1 MKKTLIP
8 LLALCG
14 VAAAAE
20 MPTEYTATFA
30 NSRTDTQS
38 TARSHI
44 LLDGG
49 TQAITL
55 DSWMIEFQIQKQAD
69 KGVFFSLT
77 RGNNPNDVNNE
88 RGGLGLRTNTASGIG
103 ISWNGN
109 SGYANSTT
117 EDPYPKLTVTNFSSI
132 SAGSPIT
139 LRFAYDAESD
149 IAYLYNVDTNTYI
162 TATNLTTRYEGGN
175 FSFSSV
181 DSSVTGNGDKEGKT
195 MFWTDGGAASYKLL
209 GVTDMSSLEGN
220 NAQFVSYLTTK
231 TVPAVPEPTTAT
243 LSLLA
248 LAGLAA
254 RRRRR

>member
-1 MKKTLIP
+1 MKKTIIT

-14 VAAAAE
+14 VAAAAD
-20 MPTEYTATFA
+20 MPKEYVATFA

-55 DSWMIEFQIQKQAD
+55 NSWMIEFQIQKQSDIGA
-69 KGVFFSLT
+69 FFALG
-77 RGNNPNDVNNE
+77 RNANNQE
-88 RGGLGLRTNTASGIG
+88 RGGLGLRTNSASGIG

-109 SGYANSTT
+109 AGYANSTT
-117 EDPYPKLTVTNFSSI
+117 EDPNPKLTVTNFSSI
-132 SAGSPIT
+132 SAQSPIT

-149 IAYLYNVDTNTYI
+149 IAYLYNVDTDEYI
-162 TATNLTTRYEGGN
+162 TATNLSTKYEGGN

-181 DSSVTGNGDKEGKT
+181 DSSVTGNGDKAGKT
-195 MFWTDGGAASYKLL
+195 MFWTDSSSASYKLL
-209 GVTDMSSLEGN
+209 GVTDMSSLEGDN
-220 NAQFVSYLTTK
+220 TQFVGYLTTK
-231 TVPAVPEPTTAT
+231 TVSYIPEPTTAT

-254 RRRRR
+254 RRRRK

>member
-1 MKKTLIP
+1 MKKTLIT

-14 VAAAAE
+14 VAAAAD
-20 MPTEYTATFA
+20 MPKEYVATFA

-38 TARSHI
+38 SARSHI

-55 DSWMIEFQIQKQAD
+55 DSWMIEFQIQKQSDIGA
-69 KGVFFSLT
+69 FFALS
-77 RGNNPNDVNNE
+77 RYANNEE
-88 RGGLGLRTNTASGIG
+88 RGGLGLRTNSASGVG

-109 SGYANSTT
+109 NGWAS
-117 EDPYPKLTVTNFSSI
+117 DPAKLDVTSFSSI
-132 SAGSPIT
+132 SADSPIT

-149 IAYLYNVDTNTYI
+149 IAYLYNVDTDKYI
-162 TATNLTTRYEGGN
+162 TATNLTTRYEDGN

-181 DSSVTGNGDKEGKT
+181 DSSVTGNGDVAGKT
-195 MFWTDGGAASYKLL
+195 MFWTDGGSAAYKLL
-209 GVTDMSSLEGN
+209 GVTDMSSLAGDN
-220 NAQFVSYLTTK
+220 TQFVSYLTT
-231 TVPAVPEPTTAT
+231 VPEPTTAT

-254 RRRRR
+254 RRRRK

>member
-1 MKKTLIP
+1 MKKTLIT
-8 LLALCG
+8 LFALAG
-14 VAAAAE
+14 VAAAAD
-20 MPTEYTATFA
+20 MPKEYVATFA

-38 TARSHI
+38 SARSHI

-55 DSWMIEFQIQKQAD
+55 DSWMIEFQIQKQSDVGA
-69 KGVFFSLT
+69 FFALG
-77 RGNNPNDVNNE
+77 RNDNGQE
-88 RGGLGLRTNTASGIG
+88 RGGLGLRTNSASGVG

-109 SGYANSTT
+109 SGWAS
-117 EDPYPKLTVTNFSSI
+117 DPAKLDVTSFSSI
-132 SAGSPIT
+132 TAESPIT

-149 IAYLYNVDTNTYI
+149 IAYLYNVDTDKYI

-181 DSSVTGNGDKEGKT
+181 DSSVTGNGDVAGKT
-195 MFWTDGGAASYKLL
+195 MFWTDGGSAAYKLL
-209 GVTDMSSLEGN
+209 GVTDMSSLEGDN
-220 NAQFVSYLTTK
+220 TQFVSYLTTK
-231 TVPAVPEPTTAT
+231 TVPEPTTAT

-254 RRRRR
+254 RRRRASR

>member
-1 MKKTLIP
+1 MKKTLIT
-8 LLALCG
+8 LFALAG
-14 VAAAAE
+14 VAAAAD
-20 MPTEYTATFA
+20 MPKKYVATFA

-38 TARSHI
+38 SARSHI

-55 DSWMIEFQIQKQAD
+55 DSWMIEFQIQKQSDVGA
-69 KGVFFSLT
+69 FFALG
-77 RGNNPNDVNNE
+77 RNDNGQE
-88 RGGLGLRTNTASGIG
+88 RGGLGLRTNSASGVG

-109 SGYANSTT
+109 SGWAS
-117 EDPYPKLTVTNFSSI
+117 DPAKLDVTSFSSI
-132 SAGSPIT
+132 TAESPIT

-149 IAYLYNVDTNTYI
+149 IAYLYNVDTDKYI

-181 DSSVTGNGDKEGKT
+181 DSSVTGNGDVAGKT
-195 MFWTDGGAASYKLL
+195 MFWTDGGSAAYKLL
-209 GVTDMSSLEGN
+209 GVTDMSSLEGDN
-220 NAQFVSYLTTK
+220 TQFVSYLTTK
-231 TVPAVPEPTTAT
+231 TVPEPTTAT

-254 RRRRR
+254 RRRRASR

>member
-1 MKKTLIP
+1 MKKTLIT

-14 VAAAAE
+14 VAAAAD
-20 MPTEYTATFA
+20 MPKEYVATFA
-30 NSRTDTQS
+30 NSRSDTQDY
-38 TARSHI
+38 ARSHI

-55 DSWMIEFQIQKQAD
+55 DSWMIEFQIQKQGDIGA
-69 KGVFFSLT
+69 FFALG
-77 RGNNPNDVNNE
+77 RYANNKE
-88 RGGLGLRTNTASGIG
+88 RGGLGHRTNTPSGIG
-103 ISWNGN
+103 ISWDGN
-109 SGYANSTT
+109 EGYANSTT
-117 EDPYPKLTVTNFSSI
+117 EDPSPKLTVTNISSI

-149 IAYLYNVDTNTYI
+149 IAYLYNVGTDEYI

-181 DSSVTGNGDKEGKT
+181 DTSVTGNGDVAGKT
-195 MFWTDGGAASYKLL
+195 MFWTDSASASYKLL

-231 TVPAVPEPTTAT
+231 TVLSVPEPTTAT

-254 RRRRR
+254 RRRRK

>member
-1 MKKTLIP
+1 MKKTLIT
-8 LLALCG
+8 LFALAG
-14 VAAAAE
+14 VAAAAD
-20 MPTEYTATFA
+20 MPKEYVATFA

-38 TARSHI
+38 SARSHI

-55 DSWMIEFQIQKQAD
+55 DSWMIEFQIQKQSDVGA
-69 KGVFFSLT
+69 FFALG
-77 RGNNPNDVNNE
+77 RNANDQE
-88 RGGLGLRTNTASGIG
+88 RGGLGLRTNSSSGVG

-109 SGYANSTT
+109 SGWASA
-117 EDPYPKLTVTNFSSI
+117 PAKLDVTSFSSI
-132 SAGSPIT
+132 TAESPIT

-149 IAYLYNVDTNTYI
+149 IAYLYNVDTDKYI

-181 DSSVTGNGDKEGKT
+181 DSSVTGNGDVAGKT
-195 MFWTDGGAASYKLL
+195 MFWTDGGSAAYKLL
-209 GVTDMSSLEGN
+209 GVTDMSSLEGDN
-220 NAQFVSYLTTK
+220 TQFVSYLTTK
-231 TVPAVPEPTTAT
+231 TVPEPTTAT

-254 RRRRR
+254 RRRRASR

>member
-1 MKKTLIP
+1 MKKTLIT
-8 LLALCG
+8 LFALAG

-20 MPTEYTATFA
+20 MPTEYVATFA

-38 TARSHI
+38 SARSHI

-55 DSWMIEFQIQKQAD
+55 DSWMIEFQIQKQSDIGA
-69 KGVFFSLT
+69 FFALG
-77 RGNNPNDVNNE
+77 RNANNQE
-88 RGGLGLRTNTASGIG
+88 RGGLGLRTNSTTGIG
-103 ISWNGN
+103 ISWDGN
-109 SGYANSTT
+109 SGYANSTE
-117 EDPYPKLTVTNFSSI
+117 EDPYPMLTVTSFSSI
-132 SAGSPIT
+132 SAQSPIT

-149 IAYLYNVDTNTYI
+149 IAYLYNVDTNEYI

-181 DSSVTGNGDKEGKT
+181 DSSVTGNGDNAGKT
-195 MFWTDGGAASYKLL
+195 MFWTDGGSASYKLL

-220 NAQFVSYLTTK
+220 DAQFVSYLTTK
-231 TVPAVPEPTTAT
+231 TVPEPTTAT

-254 RRRRR
+254 RRRRK

>member
-1 MKKTLIP
+1 MKKTLIT
-8 LLALCG
+8 LFALAG
-14 VAAAAE
+14 VAAAAD
-20 MPTEYTATFA
+20 MPKEYVATFA

-38 TARSHI
+38 SARSHI

-55 DSWMIEFQIQKQAD
+55 DSWMIEFQIQKQSDVGA
-69 KGVFFSLT
+69 FFALG
-77 RGNNPNDVNNE
+77 RNANDQE
-88 RGGLGLRTNTASGIG
+88 RGGLGLRTNSSSGVG

-109 SGYANSTT
+109 SGWAS
-117 EDPYPKLTVTNFSSI
+117 DPAKLDVTSFSSI
-132 SAGSPIT
+132 TAESPIT

-149 IAYLYNVDTNTYI
+149 IAYLYNVDTDKYI

-181 DSSVTGNGDKEGKT
+181 DSSVTGNGDVAGKT
-195 MFWTDGGAASYKLL
+195 MFWTDGGSAAYKLL
-209 GVTDMSSLEGN
+209 GVTDMSSLEGDN
-220 NAQFVSYLTTK
+220 TQFVSYLTTK
-231 TVPAVPEPTTAT
+231 TIPEPTTAT

-254 RRRRR
+254 RRRRASR

>member
-1 MKKTLIP
+1 MKKTLIT
-8 LLALCG
+8 LLALAG
-14 VAAAAE
+14 VAAAAD
-20 MPTEYTATFA
+20 MPKEYAATFA

-38 TARSHI
+38 SARSHI

-55 DSWMIEFQIQKQAD
+55 DSWMIEFQIQKQSDIGA
-69 KGVFFSLT
+69 FFALG
-77 RGNNPNDVNNE
+77 RNDNSVE
-88 RGGLGLRTNTASGIG
+88 RGGLGLRTNTTSGIG

-109 SGYANSTT
+109 NGWAS
-117 EDPYPKLTVTNFSSI
+117 DPTKLDVTSFSSI
-132 SAGSPIT
+132 SAESPIT

-149 IAYLYNVDTNTYI
+149 IAYLYNVDTDKYI
-162 TATNLTTRYEGGN
+162 TATNLTTTYEGGN

-181 DSSVTGNGDKEGKT
+181 ASTVTGNGDVEGKT
-195 MFWTDGGAASYKLL
+195 MFWTDGGSAAYKLL

-220 NAQFVSYLTTK
+220 NNQFVSYLTTK
-231 TVPAVPEPTTAT
+231 TVPEPTTAT

-254 RRRRR
+254 RRRRATR

>member
-1 MKKTLIP
+1 MKKTLIT
-8 LLALCG
+8 LFALTG
-14 VAAAAE
+14 VAAAAD
-20 MPTEYTATFA
+20 MPKEYVATFA

-69 KGVFFSLT
+69 KGAFFALGRYANGS
-77 RGNNPNDVNNE
+77 E
-88 RGGLGLRTNTASGIG
+88 RGGLGLRTNSASGVG

-109 SGYANSTT
+109 DGYANSTT

-132 SAGSPIT
+132 SAESPIT

-149 IAYLYNVDTNTYI
+149 IAYLYNVDTDKYI
-162 TATNLTTRYEGGN
+162 TATNLTTKYEGGN

-181 DSSVTGNGDKEGKT
+181 DSSVTGNGDVEGKT

-209 GVTDMSSLEGN
+209 GVTDMSSLEGDN
-220 NAQFVSYLTTK
+220 TQFVSYLTTK
-231 TVPAVPEPTTAT
+231 TVSYIPEPTTAT

>member
-1 MKKTLIP
+1 MKKTLIT
-8 LLALCG
+8 LLALAG
-14 VAAAAE
+14 VAAAAD
-20 MPTEYTATFA
+20 MPKEYVATFA

-38 TARSHI
+38 SGRSHI

-55 DSWMIEFQIQKQAD
+55 DSWMIEFQIQKQED
-69 KGVFFSLT
+69 KGAFFALGRYAT
-77 RGNNPNDVNNE
+77 DNQE
-88 RGGLGLRTNTASGIG
+88 RGGLGLRTNTSSGVG

-109 SGYANSTT
+109 QGWASESST
-117 EDPYPKLTVTNFSSI
+117 KLDVTSFSSI
-132 SAGSPIT
+132 SAESPIT

-149 IAYLYNVDTNTYI
+149 IAYLYNVDTNKYI
-162 TATNLTTRYEGGN
+162 TATELTTTYEGGN

-181 DSSVTGNGDKEGKT
+181 DSSVTGNGDVTGKT
-195 MFWTDGGAASYKLL
+195 MFWTDGGAGAYKLL

-220 NAQFVSYLTTK
+220 DNQFVSYLTTK
-231 TVPAVPEPTTAT
+231 TVPEPTTAT

>member
-1 MKKTLIP
+1 MKKTLIT
-8 LLALCG
+8 LFALAG
-14 VAAAAE
+14 VAAAADR
-20 MPTEYTATFA
+20 PKKYVATFA

-38 TARSHI
+38 SARSHI

-55 DSWMIEFQIQKQAD
+55 DSWMIEFQIQKQSDVGA
-69 KGVFFSLT
+69 FFALG
-77 RGNNPNDVNNE
+77 RNANDQE
-88 RGGLGLRTNTASGIG
+88 RGGLGLRTNSSSGVG

-109 SGYANSTT
+109 SGWAS
-117 EDPYPKLTVTNFSSI
+117 DPAKLDVTSFSSI
-132 SAGSPIT
+132 TAESPIT

-149 IAYLYNVDTNTYI
+149 IAYLYNVDTDKYI

-181 DSSVTGNGDKEGKT
+181 DSSVTGNGDVAGKT
-195 MFWTDGGAASYKLL
+195 MFWTDGGSAAYKLL
-209 GVTDMSSLEGN
+209 GVTDMSSLEGDN
-220 NAQFVSYLTTK
+220 TQFVSYLTTK
-231 TVPAVPEPTTAT
+231 TVPEPTTAT

-254 RRRRR
+254 RRRRASR

>member
-1 MKKTLIP
+1 MKKTLIT

-14 VAAAAE
+14 VAAAAD
-20 MPTEYTATFA
+20 MPKEYVATFA

-38 TARSHI
+38 SARSHI

-55 DSWMIEFQIQKQAD
+55 DSWMIEFQIQKQSDIGA
-69 KGVFFSLT
+69 FFALGRNANSQ
-77 RGNNPNDVNNE
+77 E
-88 RGGLGLRTNTASGIG
+88 RGGLGLRTNTSSGVG

-109 SGYANSTT
+109 NGWAS
-117 EDPYPKLTVTNFSSI
+117 DPTKLDVTDFSSI
-132 SAGSPIT
+132 SAESPIT

-149 IAYLYNVDTNTYI
+149 IAYLYNVDTDKYI

-181 DSSVTGNGDKEGKT
+181 DSSVTGNGDVAGKT
-195 MFWTDGGAASYKLL
+195 MFWTDGGSAAYKLL
-209 GVTDMSSLEGN
+209 GVTDMSSLAGDN
-220 NAQFVSYLTTK
+220 TQFVSYLTT
-231 TVPAVPEPTTAT
+231 VPEPTTAT

-254 RRRRR
+254 RRRRK